1 MLFVQSPI
9 APGQPAEP
17 AAARVRSEVDA
28 IVAGPAT
35 GDESD
40 RVLARFGGALGMTPT
55 TAASCASQPFEC
67 AFAAGRRA
75 QLGVDGGALAQA
87 ARAITPD
94 QLAAAAKLFGASN
107 SAAVI
112 AGGKAP

>member
-1 MLFVQSPI
+1 LAARVTDADAASGARTWKADFAPLARPDVLFVQSPI

-55 TAASCASQPFEC
+55 TAASCASNRSN
-67 AFAAGRRA
+67 ALSRRA
-75 QLGVDGGALAQA
+75 GGRSSASTA
-87 ARAITPD
+87 AR
-94 QLAAAAKLFGASN
+94 
-107 SAAVI
+107 
-112 AGGKAP
+112 